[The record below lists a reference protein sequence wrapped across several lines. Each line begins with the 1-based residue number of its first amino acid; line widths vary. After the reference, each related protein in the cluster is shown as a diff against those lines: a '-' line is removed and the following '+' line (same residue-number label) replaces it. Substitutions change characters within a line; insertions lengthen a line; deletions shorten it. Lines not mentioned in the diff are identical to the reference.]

1 MLKKNGKSKPSKKV
15 KCTAC
20 GRRVDISIDEIE
32 EVAGSKV
39 AFCPCCQNDII
50 LKK

>member
-1 MLKKNGKSKPSKKV
+1 MLKKNGKSRPSKKV

-20 GRRVDISIDEIE
+20 GSRVDISIDEIE

-39 AFCPCCQNDII
+39 AVCPKCCEDII